1 MKMKKRNAKLIFMT
15 MFLIIMSS
23 VSVFA
28 AEVDTAVVN
37 ADKFGI
43 LTLLPPVVAII
54 LAFATKNVILSL
66 VLISCFILFGYYYK
80 SVYLSNSIEA
90 INMKAMN
97 KKYVYPLGE
106 IVGIKATTDGVL
118 VIGYEEENIEY
129 IGGIEK
135 GDNIIAINDIKIE
148 NVQDISEILEDVNE
162 DEVKISLIR
171 DENCIDEN
179 IKLKKYGKNK
189 RLGLWVRDKISGVGT
204 ITFYDPQEAVFKGI
218 GHAIIDSD
226 TNELLKI
233 KQGYVYK
240 PKKLNIEK
248 ATNEK
253 IGYLYGDFDLKSPIG
268 EFKCNSNFGITGIY
282 NSEKKKSTQL
292 MEVGSEKDI
301 NLGKA
306 YILLED
312 KNKNT
317 VSYDINIIDISTDE
331 QSTRQI
337 SIEVTDDRLIN
348 YTGGII
354 QGMSGAPIIQD
365 NKLIGAV
372 THVIKDNPKKGY
384 GIFIEEMIKLENK
397 D

>member
-1 MKMKKRNAKLIFMT
+1 MEDVLLVKRAIKGDRQSFEKLMDIYFDRLCREAYIRCKYEEDVKEIVQETIYKAYRNIRSLKEPQYFKTWLSRILINVANDYLRNKGMVDLELDETSYVKEVVIEDKIEIKIDLYNAIDEL
-15 MFLIIMSS
+15 
-23 VSVFA
+23 
-28 AEVDTAVVN
+28 E
-37 ADKFGI
+37 DKYKD
-43 LTLLPPVVAII
+43 A
-54 LAFATKNVILSL
+54 VILR
-66 VLISCFILFGYYYK
+66 
-80 SVYLSNSIEA
+80 
-90 INMKAMN
+90 
-97 KKYVYPLGE
+97 
-106 IVGIKATTDGVL
+106 
-118 VIGYEEENIEY
+118 Y
-129 IGGIEK
+129 I
-135 GDNIIAINDIKIE
+135 DDLKIE
-148 NVQDISEILEDVNE
+148 DISKILENLNE
-162 DEVKISLIR
+162 DEVKITLTR

-179 IKLKKYGKNK
+179 IKLKKYGKDK

-233 KQGYVYK
+233 KQGYIYK

-248 ATNEK
+248 GTNEK
-253 IGYLYGDFDLKSPIG
+253 TGYLYGDFDLKSPIG

-312 KNKNT
+312 K
-317 VSYDINIIDISTDE
+317 NIIDISTDE

>member
-1 MKMKKRNAKLIFMT
+1 M
-15 MFLIIMSS
+15 
-23 VSVFA
+23 
-28 AEVDTAVVN
+28 
-37 ADKFGI
+37 
-43 LTLLPPVVAII
+43 
-54 LAFATKNVILSL
+54 
-66 VLISCFILFGYYYK
+66 
-80 SVYLSNSIEA
+80 
-90 INMKAMN
+90 
-97 KKYVYPLGE
+97 
-106 IVGIKATTDGVL
+106 
-118 VIGYEEENIEY
+118 
-129 IGGIEK
+129 
-135 GDNIIAINDIKIE
+135 
-148 NVQDISEILEDVNE
+148 
-162 DEVKISLIR
+162 
-171 DENCIDEN
+171 
-179 IKLKKYGKNK
+179 
-189 RLGLWVRDKISGVGT
+189 
-204 ITFYDPQEAVFKGI
+204 FKGI

-233 KQGYVYK
+233 KQGYIYK

-248 ATNEK
+248 GTNEK
-253 IGYLYGDFDLKSPIG
+253 TGYLYGDFDLKSPIG